1 VARDTAS
8 TPKPERER
16 AATLSREVTLADT
29 AAAWGADF
37 PPAASTPF
45 VLGLG
50 EVTCHQAVVDDLE
63 EGEITVGTAA
73 RIEHLVPSKVGSRLT
88 AYARL
93 IAASGRRFEFEVE
106 VFDGDELVARIAH
119 TRAAVRRQRIIDR
132 LDAFGKTEAGG

>member
-1 VARDTAS
+1 MRFFSVDRYKRGVARDGD
-8 TPKPERER
+8 PRER
-16 AATLSREVTLADT
+16 TATLSREVTLADT

-50 EVTCHQAVVDDLE
+50 EVACHQAVADDLA

-73 RIEHLVPSKVGSRLT
+73 RIEHLVPTKVGNRLT
-88 AYARL
+88 AHARL

-106 VFDGDELVARIAH
+106 VFDGEELVARIAH
-119 TRAAVRRQRIIDR
+119 TRAAILRQGIMDR
-132 LDAFGKTEAGG
+132 L